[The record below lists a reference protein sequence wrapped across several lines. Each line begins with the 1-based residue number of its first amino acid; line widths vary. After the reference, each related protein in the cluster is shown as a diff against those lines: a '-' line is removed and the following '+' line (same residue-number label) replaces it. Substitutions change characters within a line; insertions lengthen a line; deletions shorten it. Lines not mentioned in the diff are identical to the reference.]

1 MVPLYAPSTLSAA
14 VEEGVGLL
22 FVRGAGCG
30 PFAALEL
37 AGAGGLQ
44 LAVHVEV
51 WGDGAWW
58 HVGFLARWTS
68 LSITLS
74 FLYLLCAGVY
84 CMLSFSLYCPGV
96 MI

>member
-30 PFAALEL
+30 PFAALAL
-37 AGAGGLQ
+37 AGAVGLQ

-58 HVGFLARWTS
+58 HDGFLARWTS
-68 LSITLS
+68 LSITLF
-74 FLYLLCAGVY
+74 FLYLLCAAYAYIACCFLV
-84 CMLSFSLYCPGV
+84 CIV
-96 MI
+96 WV

>member
-51 WGDGAWW
+51 WGDGAWL
-58 HVGFLARWTS
+58 HDGFLARWTS

-74 FLYLLCAGVY
+74 FRYLLCAGVY
-84 CMLSFSLYCPGV
+84 CMLFF
-96 MI
+96 